1 MSNFEKVPASELA
14 AGDWVLLKGKLSR
27 VASVSGMKVT
37 TDRGHI
43 GDTWV
48 RGTRELSRIK
58 DGADVEEAARI
69 IHANMHPGTKHL
81 GAAQVAEEI
90 GVGRAAV
97 TASLRRHGLTSA
109 RPFPRPA
116 VYIGD
121 VPGWTPSQVGDIRA
135 WFEQPAKGRRRQT
148 SAPSSE

>member
-1 MSNFEKVPASELA
+1 MSNFEKTPASELA
-14 AGDWVLLKGKLSR
+14 PGDWVVIKGLLSR
-27 VASVSGMKVT
+27 IAKVSGAKVT

-48 RGTRELSRIK
+48 RGTMELSRLK
-58 DGADVEEAARI
+58 DGADVEAAARI
-69 IHANMHPGTKHL
+69 IHANMNPGRRHL

-90 GVGRAAV
+90 GVSRSTV

-121 VPGWTPSQVGDIRA
+121 VPGWAPSQLPEIRA
-135 WFEQPAKGRRRQT
+135 WFGQPAKGRPRR
-148 SAPSSE
+148 AG